1 MEKKNIFE
9 NILIISIVA
18 ILYIIPVSTIE
29 GDNYNIFYYTRLI
42 FIVFFLFLFLK
53 RLKIRTHY
61 LVFVAVFLF
70 RFVIYKEVSFNLIL
84 LTSCIY
90 IFDYLL
96 EKDINYDKINKIIN
110 IASLVFLVQIII
122 TMIYNKKIQTTSLI
136 GDNNYT
142 GYFIFFLFIYF
153 FYTKKKIW
161 ILWFTLA
168 MFTFSRATIIA
179 VCIVLI
185 LGIIEKSKKIVI
197 KKETSVKIVG
207 TLVILGQIIII
218 PISYMFV
225 QKFNNY
231 DYTYTYVQGFQ
242 RLSNLMDNSNYFRF
256 MVNILAIKSFSPLN
270 LLIGLKENTFE
281 GINFVKGK
289 TLFPHNTMLGLYIHF
304 GMVVSFIY
312 ILKYIKLYKKCNN
325 VSTIPIYLA
334 LITYQIFLG
343 PSSFYGIEL
352 LVFMLVIKGIDKYLE
367 KKENK

>member
-1 MEKKNIFE
+1 MTQ
-9 NILIISIVA
+9 IITTM
-18 ILYIIPVSTIE
+18 LYIKK
-29 GDNYNIFYYTRLI
+29 L
-42 FIVFFLFLFLK
+42 
-53 RLKIRTHY
+53 
-61 LVFVAVFLF
+61 
-70 RFVIYKEVSFNLIL
+70 
-84 LTSCIY
+84 
-90 IFDYLL
+90 
-96 EKDINYDKINKIIN
+96 
-110 IASLVFLVQIII
+110 QI
-122 TMIYNKKIQTTSLI
+122 TSLI

-153 FYTKKKIW
+153 FYTNKKIW
-161 ILWFTLA
+161 ILWFILA

-179 VCIVLI
+179 IGIVVVFS
-185 LGIIEKSKKIVI
+185 IIEKNKKIVV
-197 KKETSVKIVG
+197 KKEKSVKIVAM
-207 TLVILGQIIII
+207 LVILGQVIII

-231 DYTYTYVQGFQ
+231 NYTYTYVQGFQ

-256 MVNILAIKSFSPLN
+256 MVNILAIETFSPLN
-270 LLIGLKENTFE
+270 LLIGLEENTFE

-352 LVFMLVIKGIDKYLE
+352 LVFMFVIKGIDKYLE